1 MKLDILAFG
10 VHPDD
15 VDFSCGGTILK
26 HIESG
31 KKVGIVDLTTGEL
44 GTRGSGPLRL
54 EEAQKAG
61 GILGVEVRENL
72 GFEDAFFQNDKGHVL
87 EVIKMIRKY
96 QPEIVLANA
105 IRDRHPDHGRAA
117 KLLYDACFYSGLIK
131 IETTLGDKRQEAW
144 RPKAVYHYIQDRDIK
159 PDFLVDISPYFDRK
173 MEAILAFSSQF
184 HNPNKEKDLSQIP
197 EDKKEFES
205 LINGRAAHYGRE
217 AGFKTAEGFTVERIP
232 GINNLFDL
240 V

>member
-15 VDFSCGGTILK
+15 VDFSCAGTLLK
-26 HIESG
+26 HISLG
-31 KKVGIVDLTTGEL
+31 KKAGIVDLTAGEK
-44 GTRGSGPLRL
+44 GTRGSGTLRL
-54 EEAQKAG
+54 KEAQKAAE
-61 GILGVEVRENL
+61 ILGVEIRENV
-72 GFEDAFFQNDKGHVL
+72 GFEDAFFGIDKEHIL
-87 EVIKMIRKY
+87 KVIELIRKY

-131 IETTLGDKRQEAW
+131 IETTLEGNKQDAW

-159 PDFLVDISPYFDRK
+159 PDFLVDITPYFEKK
-173 MEAILAFSSQF
+173 MEAVLSFSSQF
-184 HNPNKEKDLSQIP
+184 YDEKT
-197 EDKKEFES
+197 DKGMSES
-205 LINGRAAHYGRE
+205 PIAFKGFLDMFKSRSGHYGRE
-217 AGFKTAEGFTVERIP
+217 ANFEKAEGFTVERTP
-232 GINNLFDL
+232 GVKNLFDL

>member
-26 HIESG
+26 HIEAG
-31 KKVGIVDLTTGEL
+31 KKVGIVDLTAGEL

-61 GILGVEVRENL
+61 AILGVAVRENL
-72 GFEDAFFQNDKGHVL
+72 GFEDAFFQNDKNHTL

-96 QPEIVLANA
+96 RPEIVLANA

-131 IETTLGDKRQEAW
+131 IVTTLEGSKQEAW
-144 RPKAVYHYIQDRDIK
+144 RPRAVYHYIQDRDIK
-159 PDFLVDISPYFDRK
+159 PDFLVDITPYFDKK

-184 HNPNKEKDLSQIP
+184 YNERTDNALP
-197 EDKKEFES
+197 ESPIAFKGFIDMFK
-205 LINGRAAHYGRE
+205 GRSGHYGRE
-217 AGFKTAEGFTVERIP
+217 ANFEKAEGFTVERTP
-232 GINNLFDL
+232 GVNNLFDL